1 MDCVGLP
8 CDVAIFGGGAAGL
21 WTLDVLVARG
31 LRVVLLES
39 DRLGG
44 GQTVCAQGIIHG
56 GVKYTLNGI
65 LSGSASAIRGMPEH
79 WRDCLSGRREPHL
92 TATRVRADHCY
103 LWRTGSAR
111 SRLGMIGARI
121 GLRAKPQPVPA
132 GEQPE
137 SLASAQG
144 VARIAEP
151 VIDPVSL
158 VNELGRRHHRC
169 IMKIDATQ
177 GVVMDHDRGRVES
190 ITLSAPGGGGRCRI
204 EPGTVVLTAG
214 AGNAELAAMAGIG
227 STVPQQQRPLHMLM
241 MRGRLPE
248 LNGHCVDGARTRVT
262 ITSDTDSAG
271 RTVWQVGGQI
281 AEDGVDMDGRTLIRH
296 GAAEIRAVL
305 PAVDLGG
312 VEWGT
317 YRIDRVEASQSGRP
331 DDASVTAV
339 NNVIVAWP
347 TKLALV
353 PRLASRVSELVTGPT
368 QPGHASAAV
377 APDQWPR
384 PGLAKPPWETHEQWS
399 SDA

>member
-31 LRVVLLES
+31 LSTVLLES

-56 GVKYTLNGI
+56 GMKYTLNGI
-65 LSGSASAIRGMPEH
+65 LSGSAAALRGMPDH
-79 WRDCLSGRREPHL
+79 WRACLAGRREPHL

-121 GLRAKPQPVPA
+121 GLRSKPQPVPA
-132 GEQPE
+132 GQRPE
-137 SLASAQG
+137 PLASCPG

-169 IMKIDATQ
+169 IMKVDATQ
-177 GVVMDHDRGRVES
+177 GIAMDHDRGRVTS
-190 ITLSAPGGGGRCRI
+190 IMLSAPGGGDRCRI

-214 AGNAELAAMAGIG
+214 AGNADLAAMAGIG
-227 STVPQQQRPLHMLM
+227 RAVPQQQRPLHMLM
-241 MRGRLPE
+241 MRGGLPE

-262 ITSDTDSAG
+262 ITSDTDTAG
-271 RTVWQVGGQI
+271 RRVWQIGGQI
-281 AEDGVDMDGRTLIRH
+281 AEDGVEMDSQTLVRH

-305 PAVDLGG
+305 PDLDLGG

-317 YRIDRVEASQSGRP
+317 YRIERVEAAGGGRP
-331 DDASVTAV
+331 DDVSVTAV
-339 NNVIVAWP
+339 HNVVVAWP

-353 PRLASRVSELVTGPT
+353 PRLARRITELVPGPT
-368 QPGHASAAV
+368 QTGHAV
-377 APDQWPR
+377 APDGWPR
-384 PGLAKPPWETHEQWS
+384 PGLAKPPWETQEQWS